1 MAGVFRGGAN
11 DPGYI
16 FVLFMVPGQLGGGK
30 QMTAITATSGA
41 GRLAVGAAYDGS
53 LIEELPLDDL
63 AAVKGALADATRLF
77 HDRDGWLTIERR
89 VNIFRRAAAIMRERT
104 EALTL
109 QAARE
114 GGKPYMDSL
123 IEVERAID
131 GLEVCIEMMRGE
143 SGEVIPMGI
152 NGPSQGR
159 VAFTRREPIGVV
171 VAVSAFNHPLNLIVH
186 QVAPAIATGC
196 PVIVKPADTTP
207 LSCLKFVDLVHQAG
221 LPEAWCQVCVCDIPT
236 AERLVTDPRV
246 AFFSFIGSSRV
257 GWYLRSKLAPGTRC
271 ALEHGGAAPVLVCD
285 DADLD
290 QTIPSLVKGGY
301 YHAGQVC
308 VSVQRIFVEN
318 RIRDEFCSAFADKV
332 GQLVTGD
339 PTAAETDVGPLILP
353 REVGRVAN
361 WVDEAVSGGAQ
372 ILAGGTRLTERVYD
386 PTILLEPP
394 ADANISTLE
403 VFGPVCCV
411 YGFDDVADAV
421 ARANGL
427 PLAFQAAVYTKNLDR
442 AFDLSNRLEA
452 GAVMVNEH
460 SAFRVDWMPFAG
472 RRSSGYGVGGIHH
485 TMTDM
490 TQEKMIVI
498 NTSANLNAQC

>member
-1 MAGVFRGGAN
+1 MTEAS
-11 DPGYI
+11 
-16 FVLFMVPGQLGGGK
+16 QLTVE
-30 QMTAITATSGA
+30 QP
-41 GRLAVGAAYDGS
+41 YDGA
-53 LIEELPLDDL
+53 IIDELPYSEWSEVDAML
-63 AAVKGALADATRLF
+63 ARATAAF
-77 HDRDGWLTIERR
+77 ENRDGWLPAYRRIEVLRR
-89 VNIFRRAAAIMRERT
+89 LATLLRDRT
-104 EALTL
+104 EDFAILI
-109 QAARE
+109 ARE
-114 GGKPYMDSL
+114 GGKPLTDAR
-123 IEVERAID
+123 IEAERAVNGVELAAEGIAD
-131 GLEVCIEMMRGE
+131 LHGQE
-143 SGEVIPMGI
+143 IPMDLTEAGA
-152 NGPSQGR
+152 SR
-159 VAFTRREPIGVV
+159 LAFTRKEPIGPV

-207 LSCLKFVDLVHQAG
+207 LSCLKFVDLLHQAG

-285 DADLD
+285 DADLN

-308 VSVQRIFVEN
+308 VSVQRIFVDN

-353 REVGRVAN
+353 REVDRVAN

-403 VFGPVCCV
+403 VFGPVCCI